1 MKRLL
6 LALIDFYRREISPR
20 VPPTCRFTPT
30 CSAYARE
37 AIERHG
43 ALRGCLL
50 GIWRVLR
57 CNPFTK
63 GGYDPVPPVRKRGDG
78 QEVEHHADSGEDAGK
93 DGSPNNDSANLFVEG

>member
-6 LALIDFYRREISPR
+6 LALIDFYRRRISPR

-50 GIWRVLR
+50 AVWRVLR
-57 CNPFTK
+57 CNPFGR
-63 GGYDPVPPVRKRGDG
+63 GGYDPVPPVRKQGDQ
-78 QEVEHHADSGEDAGK
+78 QEAEHRAEAGEDAGK
-93 DGSPNNDSANLFVEG
+93 NNSSNDDSASLFVES